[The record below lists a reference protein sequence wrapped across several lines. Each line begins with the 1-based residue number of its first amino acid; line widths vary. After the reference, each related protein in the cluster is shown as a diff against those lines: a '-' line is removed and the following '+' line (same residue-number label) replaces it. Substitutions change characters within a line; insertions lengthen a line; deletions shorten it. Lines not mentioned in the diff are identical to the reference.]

1 MNIHFKR
8 NQQDKGNL
16 GQSSFKIVERAL
28 SSGGDGG
35 WGDWGTGVLPCSLVT
50 SHVTTTLSH
59 SATPGPCHLAQAVL

>member
-8 NQQDKGNL
+8 NQQDEGNL

-35 WGDWGTGVLPCSLVT
+35 WGDWGHWGWPWSLVT
-50 SHVTTTLSH
+50 SHVTITPSH
-59 SATPGPCHLAQAVL
+59 LPH